1 MLQEWMKKASANQS
15 SNLPDYTVEKRQRTV
30 TEGIIAMKRFAQLQ
44 SKKENRTLMTGLS
57 VYFSSGPV
65 HGCLQVAP
73 ANTTELQDTQQ
84 PYPPTVKIGQSTL

>member
-1 MLQEWMKKASANQS
+1 
-15 SNLPDYTVEKRQRTV
+15 
-30 TEGIIAMKRFAQLQ
+30 
-44 SKKENRTLMTGLS
+44 MTGLS

-84 PYPPTVKIGQSTL
+84 PYPPTVKIGHLQYNTLARWFPGTNDSSTKCLMFQALFFYNSLKLKTLFFFFVKS